1 MHYMVDFHSHILP
14 GIDDGSQ
21 NVEESLQMLDMLAF
35 QGAKKVVATPHFMA
49 TETAPQEFFIKRQN
63 SYNQLKEK
71 LSENHPEIVLGAEVL
86 YYSGISRM
94 QELSSF
100 CIDGTQLL
108 LLEMP
113 TKKWNDYIV
122 REVLELNCTGDITV
136 VLAHIERYLPFME
149 EGVLERLVEN
159 DVLMQVNAN
168 FFLRFATRHK
178 AIKMLKND
186 YIQLIGSDCHDIKY
200 RPPRLDEAYKVI
212 KNRMGEAFVGYFQ
225 ERSERFLEGLM

>member
-1 MHYMVDFHSHILP
+1 MVDFHSHILP

-21 NVEESLQMLDMLAF
+21 SVEESLLLLDLLSI
-35 QGAKKVVATPHFMA
+35 QGVKKVVATPHFMA
-49 TETAPQEFFIKRQN
+49 TETTPQEFFIKRQN

-71 LSENHPEIVLGAEVL
+71 LLPTHPQITLGAEVL

-100 CIDGTQLL
+100 CVDGTQLL

-136 VLAHIERYLPFME
+136 VLAHIERYLPLLE
-149 EGVLERLVEN
+149 EGVLERLIEN

-168 FFLRFATRHK
+168 FFLKLATRHK

-186 YIQLIGSDCHDIKY
+186 YIQLLGSDCHDIKY
-200 RPPRLDEAYKVI
+200 RPPRLAEARKVI
-212 KNRMGEAFVGYFQ
+212 ERKMGEDFFGYFQ
-225 ERSERFLEGLM
+225 ERSERFLEGLI